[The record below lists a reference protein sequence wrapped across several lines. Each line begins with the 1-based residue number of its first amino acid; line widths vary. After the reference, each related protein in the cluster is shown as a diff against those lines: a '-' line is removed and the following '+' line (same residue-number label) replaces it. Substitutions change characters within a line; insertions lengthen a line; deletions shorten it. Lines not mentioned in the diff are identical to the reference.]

1 MTLIREAND
10 LWHVEQPSPFPAPLA
25 AGLKIVVSGE
35 LLKQKDDVPCV
46 LKKWGYR
53 AEDAELGRL
62 ELIVEEVHQSR
73 LDVWYAKQNS
83 DTQFMVGGAIPV
95 TLMLVLAAIAFI
107 TYSQPDHVAQWAFLG
122 RHIRGVVGWGLV
134 IVFGMILP
142 WRLGLLNGPPKLSH
156 TFLSFSLTV
165 SSLILAL
172 LWLHVAAFPE
182 HFTGSQSEYASFAQ
196 GLAAKFSRSYW
207 PYVLA
212 ALPWVS
218 LGFKALGMSFAQ
230 GAADIFAKSRK
241 S

>member
-10 LWHVEQPSPFPAPLA
+10 LWQIEQPSPFPAPLA

-35 LLKQKDDVPCV
+35 LLKRKADVPCV
-46 LKKWGYR
+46 LKDWVYR
-53 AEDAELGRL
+53 ADDAELGRL
-62 ELIVEEVHQSR
+62 ELTVEEIRQSR
-73 LDVWYAKQNS
+73 IDRWYSNLNS

-95 TLMLVLAAIAFI
+95 TLMLVLAAVAFI

-156 TFLSFSLTV
+156 TFLSFSLSV
-165 SSLILAL
+165 SGLLLAL
-172 LWLHVAAFPE
+172 LWLHVATFPE
-182 HFTGSQSEYASFAQ
+182 SFTGSQAEYASFAQ
-196 GLAAKFSRSYW
+196 GLAARFSRSYW

-212 ALPWVS
+212 ALPWIS

-230 GAADIFAKSRK
+230 GATDIFAKSRK